1 MAALDGMGI
10 PISLLAMRPLK
21 PYLIAVSG
29 LITALFSAVFLGA
42 HPGPTT
48 AAPITTPQPDLQS
61 KSVVSRSE
69 VVASRDAKPADKT
82 PAPQLDS
89 PTVDFPGSETLRSAP
104 EFSASVPRTVP
115 ERIVDRR
122 ALSLVGIVEL
132 RI

>member
-1 MAALDGMGI
+1 
-10 PISLLAMRPLK
+10 MRPLK

-48 AAPITTPQPDLQS
+48 AAPVTTPQPDLQS
-61 KSVVSRSE
+61 RSVVPGGE
-69 VVASRDAKPADKT
+69 VVASRDAKPAEKV
-82 PAPQLDS
+82 PAPRLDS
-89 PTVDFPGSETLRSAP
+89 LSADSPESETLRSAP
-104 EFSASVPRTVP
+104 EFGTSVLWTVS